1 MYCSQM
7 GLGGPVYSRVRRTK
21 CWGRTALCALR
32 GGGGAHLANT
42 SGSSWIGLRMHSMCR
57 RGGVRSSDTYSAPA
71 LALGRAPVGAVGKV
85 ALQLGVRIAHAAIR
99 PYEDEAGVARCATG
113 TELV

>member
-1 MYCSQM
+1 M
-7 GLGGPVYSRVRRTK
+7 LG
-21 CWGRTALCALR
+21 AHCALR